1 MGRSK
6 KIVASVL
13 LLMLITISVISL
25 SGCTKKIS
33 EEEAK
38 AKVGEL
44 VLASYD
50 INVVVYGEGLPTIE
64 IEEEKN
70 SLYATV
76 VENEKFNSTEDIR
89 NEIQRLYSKS
99 FSSVMEATALEG
111 VHGEISGTIVYAR
124 YIDGRYGL
132 SMLKDDIALKGEVDV
147 DGEKEEIEHEHMTVL
162 KYNPNTIEIK
172 KISKRF
178 VEAYITSEDGGT
190 TILVTLILEDGEW
203 KLDSPTY

>member
-1 MGRSK
+1 MGKTK
-6 KIVASVL
+6 KIIVSVI
-13 LLMLITISVISL
+13 LLMLIAVSVISV

-33 EEEAK
+33 EEEAI
-38 AKVGEL
+38 AKVSEL

-76 VENEKFNSTEDIR
+76 AENEKFNSTEDIKK
-89 NEIQRLYSKS
+89 EIERLYSS
-99 FSSVMEATALEG
+99 NIASAMIATALEG
-111 VHGEISGTIVYAR
+111 VHGEVSGTIVYAR

-147 DGEKEEIEHEHMTVL
+147 GGEKEEFEHKHMTVL
-162 KYNPNTIEIK
+162 RYNPETIEIT
-172 KISKRF
+172 KISRRF
-178 VEAYITSEDGGT
+178 VEANITSQDGSV
-190 TILVTLILEDGEW
+190 VTPVVLILENGEW